1 MGLNAARAPKILGL
15 DISLTKTGV
24 ATPAGTTLTIKGGK
38 GDDRL
43 VNLYEETCYLVATD
57 VDLAIIED
65 LPTHAMSAG
74 LTGQAQGVVRL
85 ALRRYSIPYVT
96 VAPATLKKAATGS
109 GKATKLDM
117 VDAAVRL
124 RKESPQWAPTD
135 DEADAYLLRWL
146 GLERLAGRQLD
157 AKVDWAPWADAGW
170 LE

>member
-1 MGLNAARAPKILGL
+1 MGLNTARAPRILGL

-43 VNLYEETCYLVATD
+43 INLYEEICYLVAAD

-96 VAPATLKKAATGS
+96 VAPATLKKYSTGS

-117 VDAAVRL
+117 IDAAVRL
-124 RKESPQWAPTD
+124 QPHLNKWVPTD
-135 DEADAYLLRWL
+135 DEADAFLLRQL
-146 GLERLAGRQLD
+146 GLDRLAGKAKD
-157 AKVDWAPWADAGW
+157 VKVDWTPWEGW
-170 LE
+170 L